1 MTWASRIRLIV
12 GTILV
17 LVLAALA
24 TYKLN
29 ETKGGIAASD
39 SAQILAKHY
48 TVGTPPYAGLVVD
61 QKVDVGD
68 TVTAGQ
74 PLFVIESAALQY
86 DLKNGFA
93 KSATEATQIDDQGR
107 LVVLATGDGTVTKV
121 SSERGGTFVQSAT
134 DLATVQKADTLY
146 VQAEYTLTAK
156 EYARVKDDAA
166 VTVVL
171 PNQRTVTAHVDKVK
185 VKTVAGEAQAVMTL
199 TGGESLKDGAQNGLV
214 AAGTPPVTAELKLEN
229 DGVVT
234 RASEDVKN
242 YLGGIFG

>member
-1 MTWASRIRLIV
+1 MTWGSRIRLVV
-12 GTILV
+12 GTMLV

-29 ETKGGIAASD
+29 ESKGVAASD
-39 SAQILAKHY
+39 SAQILAKTY
-48 TVGTPPYAGLVVD
+48 TVGTPYAGLVVD

-68 TVTAGQ
+68 KVTTGQ
-74 PLFVIESAALQY
+74 PLFVIDSAALQY
-86 DLKNGFA
+86 DVKNGFA

-107 LVVLATGDGTVTKV
+107 LVVLATGDGTVTKIA
-121 SSERGGTFVQSAT
+121 SERGTFVQSAT
-134 DLATVQKADTLY
+134 DLATVQKANTLY

-166 VTVVL
+166 VSVVL
-171 PNQRTVTAHVDKVK
+171 PNQRTLVAHVDKVK

-199 TGGESLKDGAQNGLV
+199 KGESLRDGAQNGLV
-214 AAGTPPVTAELKLEN
+214 AAGTPVTAELQLEN

-234 RASEDVKN
+234 RAATDVKS

>member
-1 MTWASRIRLIV
+1 MTWGSRIRLVV
-12 GTILV
+12 GTMLV

-29 ETKGGIAASD
+29 ESKGVAASD
-39 SAQILAKHY
+39 SAQILAKTY
-48 TVGTPPYAGLVVD
+48 TVGTPYAGLVVD

-68 TVTAGQ
+68 KVTTGQ
-74 PLFVIESAALQY
+74 PLFVIDSAALQY
-86 DLKNGFA
+86 DVKNGFA

-107 LVVLATGDGTVTKV
+107 LVVLATGDGTVTKIA
-121 SSERGGTFVQSAT
+121 SERGTFVQSAT
-134 DLATVQKADTLY
+134 DLATVQKANTLY

-166 VTVVL
+166 VSVVL
-171 PNQRTVTAHVDKVK
+171 PNQRTLVAHVDKVK

-199 TGGESLKDGAQNGLV
+199 KGESLRDGAQNGLV
-214 AAGTPPVTAELKLEN
+214 AAGTPVTAELQLEN

-234 RASEDVKN
+234 RAASDVKS

>member
-29 ETKGGIAASD
+29 ETKGIAASD

-48 TVGTPPYAGLVVD
+48 TVGTPYAGLVVD

-121 SSERGGTFVQSAT
+121 SSERGTFVQSAT

-199 TGGESLKDGAQNGLV
+199 TGESLKDGAQNGLV
-214 AAGTPPVTAELKLEN
+214 AAGTPVTAELKLEN